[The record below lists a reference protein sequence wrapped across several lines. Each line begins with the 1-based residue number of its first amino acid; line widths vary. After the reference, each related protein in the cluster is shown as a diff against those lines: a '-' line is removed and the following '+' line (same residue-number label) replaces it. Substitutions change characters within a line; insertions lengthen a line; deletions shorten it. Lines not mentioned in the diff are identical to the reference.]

1 MPIALVDCNN
11 FYVSC
16 ERMFNPK
23 LEGKPVVVLSNND
36 GCAVAR
42 SNEVKALGIKMGEP
56 WFRMK
61 DMAKQHGIIA
71 LSSNYAL
78 YGDLSAR
85 VMATLA
91 EFSPQQEVYS
101 IDECFLDLSGID
113 PATLADYGQ
122 KIRKTVKRNV
132 GIPVCVGIADTKTLA
147 KLANHCAKKD
157 LAGNNGV
164 CDFGRLNE
172 LQRRKLFSSIPV
184 GEIWGVGRKITEGL
198 AKLYINTVEDLRNA
212 SPEYLR
218 QQFSIVLVRTVNELN
233 GIPCIELEEAGTPR
247 QQIMVSRSFG
257 APVSALDDLSE
268 SVAYYTTRAAEK
280 LRRDASV
287 AASLCVFI
295 QTNPF
300 KENEEQYSR
309 SFVVPLIQ
317 PTDDT
322 TKLVKAALFGLKLIY
337 KPALRYKKSG
347 VLLMGL
353 HEKGAAQRTL
363 FDDPTEQSRSDKM
376 MYVMDAINQ
385 RMGKDSVTV
394 GATGT
399 KQRWAMRREQKS
411 PSYTT
416 DMNELM
422 EAW

>member
-61 DMAKQHGIIA
+61 DIAKQHGIIA
-71 LSSNYAL
+71 LSSNYTL

-101 IDECFLDLSGID
+101 IDECFLDLSGFD
-113 PATLADYGQ
+113 PSALEDYGQ
-122 KIRKTVKRNV
+122 TIRKTVKRNV

-147 KLANHCAKKD
+147 KLANHCAKKG
-157 LAGNNGV
+157 LAGKNGV
-164 CDFGRLNE
+164 CDFGQLGTQQLSE
-172 LQRRKLFSSIPV
+172 LFARIPAGDV
-184 GEIWGVGRKITEGL
+184 WGVGRRTTATL
-198 AKLYINTVEDLRNA
+198 ATLNINTVEDLRSAN
-212 SPEYLR
+212 PEYLR
-218 QQFSIVLVRTVNELN
+218 QQFSVVLMRTVNELN
-233 GIPCIELEEAGTPR
+233 GVPCIELEEAGAAR

-257 APVSALDDLSE
+257 APVSAFDDLSE

-295 QTNPF
+295 HTNPF

-309 SFVVPLIQ
+309 SVVVPLPQ

-322 TKLVKAALFGLKLIY
+322 SKLVTAALSGLKSIY
-337 KPALRYKKSG
+337 KPNLRYKKSG

-363 FDDPTEQSRSDKM
+363 FDDPAEQSRSDRM

-399 KQRWAMRREQKS
+399 KQRWAMRREQMS
-411 PSYTT
+411 PNYTS
-416 DMNELM
+416 DWNELM
-422 EAW
+422 EAR